1 MKMILATFPKKV
13 LVWGKWT
20 NLDPKMSHPH
30 NSETPLKIFLKFCTL
45 KGSNMQMEVMLM
57 ISTIDFL

>member
-1 MKMILATFPKKV
+1 MKMILTTFPKKV

-20 NLDPKMSHPH
+20 NLDGKLAYPH
-30 NSETPLKIFLKFCTL
+30 NSGSPLKIFVKFCTL

-57 ISTIDFL
+57 ISIKDFL